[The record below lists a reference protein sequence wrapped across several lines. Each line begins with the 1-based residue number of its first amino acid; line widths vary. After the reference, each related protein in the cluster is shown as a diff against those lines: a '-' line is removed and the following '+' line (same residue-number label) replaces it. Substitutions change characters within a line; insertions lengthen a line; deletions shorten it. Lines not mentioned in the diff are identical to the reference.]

1 MMIPAWTSAEIA
13 LKGIWWAIIGAV
25 ILAAVAIAG
34 VQTARLEGFKL
45 WPISMTGWIETAM
58 TAETER
64 DAEKKAHKQTKTDYR
79 AAQVKAAELERQR
92 LARVRRQQQEISDA
106 IEADYTA
113 RLADAR
119 ARAERL
125 RQELRARAAAGGS
138 RRTVEVRG
146 LSVARRGPAAAATDP
161 RLPSP
166 DRTDAEQLERDLVAT
181 EQALQLD
188 ALIDWILKQSAIDPN
203 EQAQP
208 GQ

>member
-1 MMIPAWTSAEIA
+1 MRIPAWTSAEVA
-13 LKGIWWAIIGAV
+13 LKGIWWVAIGAI
-25 ILAAVAIAG
+25 ILAALAIAG
-34 VQTARLEGFKL
+34 LQTARLEGFKL
-45 WPISMTGWIETAM
+45 WPISMTGWIETAK
-58 TAETER
+58 TAESER

-79 AAQVKAAELERQR
+79 AAQAKAAELERQR

-125 RQELRARAAAGGS
+125 RQELRARDAAGGS
-138 RRTVEVRG
+138 RGPVEVPG
-146 LSVARRGPAAAATDP
+146 LSVARRGNAAATADP

-166 DRTDAEQLERDLVAT
+166 DRTEAEQLERDLVAT
-181 EQALQLD
+181 EQALQLN

-203 EQAQP
+203 VEHLAD
-208 GQ
+208 